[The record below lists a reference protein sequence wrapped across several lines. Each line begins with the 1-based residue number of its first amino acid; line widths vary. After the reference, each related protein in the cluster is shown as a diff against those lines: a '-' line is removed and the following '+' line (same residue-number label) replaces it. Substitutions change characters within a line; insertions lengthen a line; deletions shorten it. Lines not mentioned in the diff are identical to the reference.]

1 MIEVKRRRSDMTNGK
16 LGMTVVGFVV
26 LVGSSS
32 FVAGAGSEAE
42 LLKALPSS
50 KQTLASG
57 IKQAQGKAPET
68 AISAKFE
75 MDDKG
80 QLALSVYT
88 AEKGLAVDA
97 EHNVLKE
104 LIGSPADTWSPEVE
118 VFKDVPHV
126 SRSAQQLAVMATS
139 KLTLEDIIKQ
149 VSKDQP
155 GTVYSVIP
163 VLRDRRPVFE
173 VKVASGG
180 KTVQLTYDAATGI
193 AVKGAK

>member
-1 MIEVKRRRSDMTNGK
+1 VWFTARRTDVKRTLISTLTGLGLLAGSAGFASD
-16 LGMTVVGFVV
+16 
-26 LVGSSS
+26 S
-32 FVAGAGSEAE
+32 GSEAT

-50 KQTLASG
+50 KQTLLAG
-57 IKQAQGKAPET
+57 IQQSQAKAPET

-80 QLALSVYT
+80 SLSLSVYT

-104 LIGSPADTWSPEVE
+104 LSGGPAEKWTPEVE

-126 SRSAQQLAVMATS
+126 SRSAQQLAVMAVS
-139 KLTLEDIIKQ
+139 HLSLADVIKRAE
-149 VSKDQP
+149 KDQP

-163 VLRDRRPVFE
+163 LLRDRKPVFA
-173 VKVASGG
+173 VRVASDG
-180 KTVQLTYDAATGI
+180 KTVELTYDAMTGA
-193 AVKGAK
+193 AVKAAK

>member
-1 MIEVKRRRSDMTNGK
+1 MRDNK
-16 LGMTVVGFVV
+16 LGMTVVGLVV
-26 LVGSSS
+26 LAGSSGV
-32 FVAGAGSEAE
+32 VAGTGSEAD

-57 IKQAQGKAPET
+57 IKQAQSKAPET

-126 SRSAQQLAVMATS
+126 SRSAQQLAVVATS
-139 KLTLEDIIKQ
+139 KLTLEDIVKQ
-149 VSKDQP
+149 AAKEQP

-163 VLRDRRPVFE
+163 VLRDRKPVFE

-180 KTVQLTYDAATGI
+180 KTVELTYDALTGTL
-193 AVKGAK
+193 VKGAK